1 MVFFIVEYFV
11 LYILLQSHIVSATAL
26 SIPTTIRGRDFQ
38 PRAVHQF
45 PNETW
50 VENLYIRSNGNILAT
65 VLSSSDLYL
74 IDPFEDSGEN
84 AVLLHSF
91 PGSMGLAGITEIK
104 PDVYAV
110 IAGNWSDVIFATTP
124 GSYSVWEVDLTCYKN
139 KEKDNG
145 VEVRKIA
152 EMPQAGFLNGM
163 ILLGTEKE
171 VVLIS
176 DAYLGVI
183 WKLDMKT
190 AKYEV
195 VLDEPEMKDAP
206 NPIAILGVN
215 GIKLRQGFL
224 YFTCST
230 QEIFARV
237 AINADGTKKADT
249 KVEILATGIF
259 GDDFTIDR
267 DGNAWIAADPVNTL
281 YRVTLDGKVTIVLGS
296 PTGGRGVVAGITAA
310 RFGVTQKDR
319 DILYLTSN
327 GGIPSLVNEG
337 TIVGGRIMA
346 VDTKGLNCS
355 IFQL

>member
-1 MVFFIVEYFV
+1 MVFFTMDYFV
-11 LYILLQSHIVSATAL
+11 LILLQSHIVSATAL
-26 SIPTTIRGRDFQ
+26 RIPTTIQGRDFQ
-38 PRAVHQF
+38 PRSVHQF

-50 VENLYIRSNGNILAT
+50 VENLYIRSNGDIIAT

-74 IDPFEDSGEN
+74 IDPFKDSKDN
-84 AVLLHSF
+84 AVLLNSF
-91 PGSMGLAGITEIK
+91 PGFMGLAGITEIK
-104 PDVYAV
+104 PNVYAV
-110 IAGNWSDVIFATTP
+110 IAGNWSDIIFATTP

-139 KEKDNG
+139 KGNDNG

-152 EMPQAGFLNGM
+152 DMPQAGFLNGM
-163 ILLGTEKE
+163 IPLGTEKE

-183 WKLDMKT
+183 WKLDTKT
-190 AKYEV
+190 GKYEV
-195 VLDEPEMKDAP
+195 ILDEPEMKDAP
-206 NPIAILGVN
+206 NPVTVLGVN

-237 AINADGTKKADT
+237 AINADGTKNVGT

-259 GDDFTIDR
+259 GDDFALDR

-281 YRVTLDGKVTIVLGS
+281 YRVTVDGKVANVLGS

-310 RFGVTQKDR
+310 QFGVTQKDR

-327 GGIPSLVNEG
+327 GGIPSLINEG
-337 TIVGGRIMA
+337 AIVGGKIIS

-355 IFQL
+355 IC

>member
-1 MVFFIVEYFV
+1 MVFFTMDYFV
-11 LYILLQSHIVSATAL
+11 LILLQSHIVSATAL
-26 SIPTTIRGRDFQ
+26 GIPTTIQSRDFQ
-38 PRAVHQF
+38 PRSVHQF

-50 VENLYIRSNGNILAT
+50 VENLYIRSNGDIIAT

-74 IDPFEDSGEN
+74 IDPFKDSKDN
-84 AVLLHSF
+84 AVLLDSF
-91 PGSMGLAGITEIK
+91 PGFMGLAGITEIK
-104 PDVYAV
+104 PNVYAV

-124 GSYSVWEVDLTCYKN
+124 GSYSVWEVDLTYYKN
-139 KEKDNG
+139 KGKDNG

-152 EMPQAGFLNGM
+152 DMPQAGFLNGM
-163 ILLGTEKE
+163 IPLGTEKE

-183 WKLDMKT
+183 WKLDTKT
-190 AKYEV
+190 GKYEV
-195 VLDEPEMKDAP
+195 ILDEPEMKDAP
-206 NPIAILGVN
+206 NPVTVLGVN

-237 AINADGTKKADT
+237 AINADGTKKVGT
-249 KVEILATGIF
+249 KVEILASGIF
-259 GDDFTIDR
+259 GDDFALDR

-281 YRVTLDGKVTIVLGS
+281 YRVTVDGKVTIVLGS
-296 PTGGRGVVAGITAA
+296 PTSGRGVVAGITAA
-310 RFGVTQKDR
+310 QFGVTRKDR

-327 GGIPSLVNEG
+327 GGIPSLINEG
-337 TIVGGRIMA
+337 AIVGGKIIS

-355 IFQL
+355 IC

>member
-1 MVFFIVEYFV
+1 MVFFTMDYFV
-11 LYILLQSHIVSATAL
+11 LCILLQSYIVSATTL
-26 SIPTTIRGRDFQ
+26 TIPTTIRGRDFQ
-38 PRAVHQF
+38 PRSVHQF

-50 VENLYIRSNGNILAT
+50 VENLYIRSNGDILAT
-65 VLSSSDLYL
+65 VLSSPDLYL
-74 IDPFEDSGEN
+74 INPFEDSGDN

-104 PDVYAV
+104 PNVYAI

-139 KEKDNG
+139 KGKENG

-152 EMPQAGFLNGM
+152 EIPQAGFLNSM
-163 ILLGTEKE
+163 ISLGSEKE

-176 DAYLGVI
+176 DAYLGVV
-183 WKLDMKT
+183 WKLDTKT
-190 AKYEV
+190 GKYEV
-195 VLDEPEMKDAP
+195 ILDEPEMKDAP
-206 NPIAILGVN
+206 NPVTILGIN

-237 AINADGTKKADT
+237 AIDADGTKKAGT
-249 KVEILATGIF
+249 KVEILATEIF
-259 GDDFTIDR
+259 GDDFTFDR

-281 YRVTLDGKVTIVLGS
+281 YQVTLDGKVTIVLGS

-327 GGIPSLVNEG
+327 GGIPSLLNEG
-337 TIVGGRIMA
+337 AIVGGKIMA

-355 IFQL
+355 IC

>member
-1 MVFFIVEYFV
+1 MVFFTMDYFV
-11 LYILLQSHIVSATAL
+11 LYILLPSHILSATAL

-38 PRAVHQF
+38 PRIVHQF

-50 VENLYIRSNGNILAT
+50 VENLYIRSNGDILAT

-74 IDPFEDSGEN
+74 IDPFEDSGSN

-91 PGSMGLAGITEIK
+91 PGSVGLAGITEIK

-124 GSYSVWEVDLTCYKN
+124 GSYSVWEVDLSCYNN
-139 KEKDNG
+139 KKGKYNG
-145 VEVRKIA
+145 VEVKKIA
-152 EMPQAGFLNGM
+152 DMPQAGFLNGM
-163 ILLGTEKE
+163 IPLGPEKE

-183 WKLDMKT
+183 WKLDTKT

-195 VLDEPEMKDAP
+195 ILDEPEMKDAP
-206 NPIAILGVN
+206 NPVAVLGVN

-237 AINADGTKKADT
+237 AINADGTKKAGT

-259 GDDFTIDR
+259 GDDFILDR

-281 YRVTLDGKVTIVLGS
+281 YRVTPDGKVTIVIGS
-296 PTGGRGVVAGITAA
+296 PDGGRGVVAGITAA
-310 RFGVTQKDR
+310 RFGETQKDR

-327 GGIPSLVNEG
+327 GGIPSLINEG
-337 TIVGGRIMA
+337 AIVGGKIMA
-346 VDTKGLNCS
+346 VDTKGLNC
-355 IFQL
+355 ICQP

>member
-1 MVFFIVEYFV
+1 MVFFTMDYFV
-11 LYILLQSHIVSATAL
+11 LILLQSHIVSATAL
-26 SIPTTIRGRDFQ
+26 GSPTTIQGRDFQ
-38 PRAVHQF
+38 PRSVHQF

-50 VENLYIRSNGNILAT
+50 VENLYIRSNGDILAT

-74 IDPFEDSGEN
+74 IDPFKDSKDN
-84 AVLLHSF
+84 AVLLDSF

-104 PDVYAV
+104 PNVYAV

-139 KEKDNG
+139 KGKDNG

-152 EMPQAGFLNGM
+152 DMPQAGFLNGM
-163 ILLGTEKE
+163 IPLGTEKE

-183 WKLDMKT
+183 WKLDTKT
-190 AKYEV
+190 GEYEV
-195 VLDEPEMKDAP
+195 ILDEPEMKDAP
-206 NPIAILGVN
+206 NPVTVLGVN

-237 AINADGTKKADT
+237 AINADGTKKVGT
-249 KVEILATGIF
+249 KVELLATGIF
-259 GDDFTIDR
+259 GDDFALDR

-296 PTGGRGVVAGITAA
+296 PTGGRGAVAGITAA
-310 RFGVTQKDR
+310 QFGVTQKDR

-327 GGIPSLVNEG
+327 GGIPSLINEG
-337 TIVGGRIMA
+337 AIVGGKIIA
-346 VDTKGLNCS
+346 VDTKSLNCS
-355 IFQL
+355 TC

>member
-1 MVFFIVEYFV
+1 MVFFTMNYFV
-11 LYILLQSHIVSATAL
+11 LYILLQPHIVSTTAL
-26 SIPTTIRGRDFQ
+26 SIPRTIRGQNFQ
-38 PRAVHQF
+38 PRSVHQF

-50 VENLYIRSNGNILAT
+50 VENLYIRSDGNILAT

-74 IDPFEDSGEN
+74 INPSEGSGEN
-84 AVLLHSF
+84 AVLLNSF
-91 PGSMGLAGITEIK
+91 PGSTGLAGITEIK
-104 PDVYAV
+104 PNVYAV

-139 KEKDNG
+139 KGKDNG

-152 EMPQAGFLNGM
+152 DIPQAGFLNGM
-163 ILLGTEKE
+163 IPLGAKKE
-171 VVLIS
+171 EVLIS

-183 WKLDMKT
+183 WKLDTKT
-190 AKYEV
+190 GKYEV
-195 VLDEPEMKDAP
+195 ILDEPEMKDAP
-206 NPIAILGVN
+206 NPVAVLGVN
-215 GIKLRQGFL
+215 GIKLRQDFL

-237 AINADGTKKADT
+237 AINADGTKKLGR

-259 GDDFTIDR
+259 GDDFAFDR
-267 DGNAWIAADPVNTL
+267 HGNAWIAADPVNTL
-281 YRVTLDGKVTIVLGS
+281 YRVTPDGKITIVLGS

-327 GGIPSLVNEG
+327 GGIPSLINEG
-337 TIVGGRIMA
+337 AIVGGKIMA
-346 VDTKGLNCS
+346 VDTKGLN
-355 IFQL
+355 